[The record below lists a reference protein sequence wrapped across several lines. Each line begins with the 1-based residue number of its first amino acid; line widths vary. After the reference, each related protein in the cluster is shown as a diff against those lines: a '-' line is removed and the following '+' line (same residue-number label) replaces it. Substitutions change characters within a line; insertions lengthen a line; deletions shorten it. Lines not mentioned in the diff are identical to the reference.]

1 MSGAG
6 PLRAESASEGP
17 AGRPRPFR
25 FQAERR
31 LIAREMIRLLA
42 PEPRALLTSAGVRAC
57 ALVCPRRQAM
67 KVRAAHH
74 PAVAPTMNSRQLGP
88 PGVVLVA
95 AVIFGIGTKSI
106 LKDYTSELFY
116 LVGLGAAIAM
126 FVASAAQ
133 GPAVRLGGLIDAIK
147 SASRGKKP
155 QIPEGVSGDLAEAF
169 DEVGRLAKK
178 TSELNEE
185 VAKLEQGAG
194 ASGVNVD
201 EVIDALQRASS
212 GERVRAPAGT
222 KPEMARIYAELS
234 GVSETI
240 RDASSGA
247 EKRALVAEERANSAE
262 QRASGAEQR
271 LTALEQRAL
280 GAEQRAMAA
289 EQSASSA
296 EQRANAAEQ
305 RAQVAEQREVQKRA
319 ELEATLSAVESDV
332 ISGVQRVAEGER
344 VRPPPGAKPEV
355 ARIYMELSAIGERL
369 VSSEQRE
376 QKRRAELAEA
386 MHLLE
391 SEIVDAVQRAGEGER
406 VRAPAGAK
414 PEVARIYMELS
425 ALAERMSGSEQREQK
440 RRSELAEALGIIE
453 EYLPRLGD
461 GLGTVLGSAEQAT
474 GNAREITASL
484 SGFSQSIEILAT
496 SAEESSSSILEMTAT
511 SDEVAE
517 NVGELAASVRETVSS
532 IEEMAYSI
540 REVAKNVD
548 GLSLTAEETSS
559 SMNQMDVSIDQ
570 VQSNANETARLS
582 EEVAMDAEKGAEAIL
597 KTISEI
603 YRIKESSQEAVSVI
617 SNLGFRIEAIGQ
629 ILAVIDD
636 VAEQTNLLALNAA
649 ILSAQAGEHGKG
661 FAVVADEIKELADR
675 AGGSTKEIADLIKT
689 IQAESKNAI
698 AAVERGAHN
707 VDRGVEVSNEAERA
721 LKKILDSSQKS
732 TNMVRAIARAT
743 VEQAK
748 GSKQVTDAIGRIAET
763 VQQIAAATAEQ
774 ARGSELIMK
783 SAEKMR
789 TITQHVERS
798 SQEQARGGRQMT
810 SSIEQISAM
819 VNNLNA
825 SQRNQ
830 IRGGEQLLD
839 AAKKI
844 EEAAR
849 AQEQTM
855 RQLGNAV
862 DRLRRSVSA

>member
-1 MSGAG
+1 
-6 PLRAESASEGP
+6 
-17 AGRPRPFR
+17 
-25 FQAERR
+25 
-31 LIAREMIRLLA
+31 
-42 PEPRALLTSAGVRAC
+42 
-57 ALVCPRRQAM
+57 
-67 KVRAAHH
+67 
-74 PAVAPTMNSRQLGP
+74 MNSRQIGP
-88 PGVVLVA
+88 PVVVLVV
-95 AVIFGIGTKSI
+95 AVLFGMGSKSL
-106 LKDYTSELFY
+106 LKDYTTELFY
-116 LVGLGAAIAM
+116 LIGIGAA
-126 FVASAAQ
+126 VALFAATSAQ
-133 GPAVRLGGLIDAIK
+133 KPGVKLGGVLEALK
-147 SASRGKKP
+147 GATKGKKP
-155 QIPEGVSGDLAEAF
+155 SVPEDASGEIAEVY
-169 DEVGRLAKK
+169 EEIGRLARRHG
-178 TSELNEE
+178 ELTEE
-185 VAKLEQGAG
+185 VAKLAQNAG
-194 ASGVNVD
+194 GGGLATE
-201 EVIDALQRASS
+201 EVVEVLQRAAS
-212 GERVRAPAGT
+212 GERVRPPKGASPDLALLYT
-222 KPEMARIYAELS
+222 EISEFAERM
-234 GVSETI
+234 G
-240 RDASSGA
+240 
-247 EKRALVAEERANSAE
+247 SAE
-262 QRASGAEQR
+262 QRV
-271 LTALEQRAL
+271 
-280 GAEQRAMAA
+280 
-289 EQSASSA
+289 
-296 EQRANAAEQ
+296 NAAEQ
-305 RAQVAEQREVQKRA
+305 RATTAEKNEGQRKA
-319 ELEATLSAVESDV
+319 ELESTLALLDSEISDAIQRSAN
-332 ISGVQRVAEGER
+332 GER
-344 VRPPPGAKPEV
+344 VRPPAGARPEV
-355 ARIYMELSAIGERL
+355 ARLYVELSAIPER
-369 VSSEQRE
+369 VTSAERRIAEFERRATEAEQRASAFERRASENERRAIENE
-376 QKRRAELAEA
+376 QRASTAEQRAVTAEQRDNQRRAELTEA
-386 MHLLE
+386 MNML
-391 SEIVDAVQRAGEGER
+391 EGEVIDAIQRVAEGQR

-414 PEVARIYMELS
+414 PEVARIYMELAAVS
-425 ALAERMSGSEQREQK
+425 ERLVASEQRERQ
-440 RRSELAEALGIIE
+440 RRAELADAIAVIE
-453 EYLPRLGD
+453 EYLPRLGE
-461 GLGTVLGSAEQAT
+461 GLGSVISSAEQAT
-474 GNAREITASL
+474 AHAREINSSL
-484 SGFSQSIEILAT
+484 TGFSQSIEMLAT

-517 NVGELAASVRETVSS
+517 NVQELAASVRETVSS

-617 SNLGFRIEAIGQ
+617 SNLGYRIEQIGQ

-661 FAVVADEIKELADR
+661 FAVVADEIKDLADR

-810 SSIEQISAM
+810 SAIEQISAM

-825 SQRNQ
+825 SQRSQ
-830 IRGGEQLLD
+830 IRGGEQLLE

-844 EEAAR
+844 EESAHT
-849 AQEQTM
+849 QEQTI
-855 RQLGNAV
+855 RQLSTALE
-862 DRLRRSVSA
+862 RLRRSLTS